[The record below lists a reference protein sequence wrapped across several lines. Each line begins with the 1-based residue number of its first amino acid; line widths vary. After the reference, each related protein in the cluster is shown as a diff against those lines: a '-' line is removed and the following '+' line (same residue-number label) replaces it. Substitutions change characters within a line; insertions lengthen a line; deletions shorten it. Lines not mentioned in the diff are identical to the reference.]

1 MALFYDPTTNTIATL
16 GDFTGTVTATLG
28 DFMQTMT
35 TTLGSITEVQEVSV
49 EQALSNRYTLGGVQD
64 ALEAMR
70 GSLGGA
76 RDAIETLV
84 LQVQVVQCT
93 LDSLVTLATVGLL
106 VWALRGCWCRPRPPP
121 ATVVV
126 DATPLGV
133 AEKV

>member
-1 MALFYDPTTNTIATL
+1 MALFYDPTTNTIATADL
-16 GDFTGTVTATLG
+16 VGAVTATTAALEE
-28 DFMQTMT
+28 
-35 TTLGSITEVQEVSV
+35 LHEVTDVNV
-49 EQALSNRYTLGGVQD
+49 EQALSNRYALGGMQE

-76 RDAIETLV
+76 RDAVAALV
-84 LQVQVVQCT
+84 LQVQVMQCT
-93 LDSLVTLATVGLL
+93 IDSLVTLATFGLL
-106 VWALRGCWCRPRPPP
+106 AWALRECWFRARPPP